1 MNFKEIKRFFHN
13 LKEQSMVDGCYKC
26 PLYSTCPAEYPVCDS
41 VINANPVGKPEP
53 EDPRQLNLFNQ

>member
-26 PLYSTCPAEYPVCDS
+26 PLYGTCPAEYPVCDS
-41 VINANPVGKPEP
+41 VIHANPEP
-53 EDPRQLNLFNQ
+53 EDPRQLKLFNQ